1 MSSRSTRRLGAL
13 LATSMLTGLAA
24 PALAQSGPQLEEV
37 VVTAQKRSENLQ
49 DVPVSVQALGA
60 ERLDEL
66 QVTDMADYARFLPNV
81 TIQTAA
87 PGFSTIYMRGV
98 ASGENNNHSGPLPSV
113 AVYLDEQP
121 VTTITGPLDIHVY
134 DIERVEVLS
143 GPQGTLYGASA
154 QAGTIRIITNKPTP
168 AGFEAGYDLDLNKFS
183 HGDVGY
189 GVEGFVN
196 QPLGDNMAVRLVA
209 WAEHDG
215 GYIDNVPGTLTYPTG
230 PVTVNNAALVE
241 DDYNEVDIYGARA
254 ALRIDLDDNWSITP
268 SINAQRTEADGNF
281 SYDPGKGDLKVSR
294 YRPERGDDKWV
305 QAALTVEGA
314 ISNLDVVYAGA
325 LMKRWVDTESDY
337 SDYSYFYDTLAGYGA
352 YWTDDAGNPHDISQY
367 IQGKDAYKKQSHE
380 LRVSSPAE
388 HRLRGTAGL
397 FYQRQTHN
405 IQQRYK
411 IDALAAATEVPG
423 WPDTIWLT
431 KQLRVDRDYAAFA
444 DASFDL
450 TDQLTLN
457 GGIRF
462 FKAKNSLE
470 GFFGFGEGYS
480 GSTGVAA
487 CFGPAIVEGGPC
499 TNVDKVTKDSGHTY
513 RLNAEYEFDD
523 DRMVYVTYS
532 TGYRPGGIN
541 RRGTLPPYESD
552 YLKNLEFGWKTMWL
566 DNRLRWNGAVYS
578 EKWDDFQFSFLGA
591 NGLTEIRN
599 AGKAKMK
606 GVETDFSFA
615 ATEGLTL
622 NGALAYTD
630 AELDEDYVPDPS
642 EPPTALKGTSLPVT
656 PKFRGSLTARYE
668 WTFGDMDA
676 HLQGALAH
684 TGSAWPDLQS
694 QDRAVVGKLP
704 AYTTVDLAA
713 GVQRDNWRF
722 EAYVKNL
729 FDENGQIDRGV
740 QCVSS
745 VCTRVFVTP
754 IRPRLIGVRFGQS
767 F

>member
-1 MSSRSTRRLGAL
+1 MSSRTTHRLAAL
-13 LATSMLTGLAA
+13 LATSMFTGLAA
-24 PALAQSGPQLEEV
+24 PALAQTALDEV

-154 QAGTIRIITNKPTP
+154 QAGTIRIITKKPSP

-183 HGDVGY
+183 HSDVGY
-189 GVEGFVN
+189 GFEGFVN
-196 QPLGDNMAVRLVA
+196 QPVGELAAVRLVA

-215 GYIDNVPGTLTYPTG
+215 GYIDNVPGTLTYPIGIPPDNLG
-230 PVTVNNAALVE
+230 PVTVNNNSLVE

-254 ALRIDLDDNWSITP
+254 ALKIDLNENWSIMPTL
-268 SINAQRTEADGNF
+268 NAQRTEADGNF

-294 YRPERGDDKWV
+294 YRPERSDDKWV
-305 QAALTVEGA
+305 QAALTIEGA
-314 ISNLDVVYAGA
+314 VSDLDLVYAGA

-337 SDYSYFYDTLAGYGA
+337 SDYSYFYDTLAGYGV
-352 YWTDDAGNPHDISQY
+352 YWLDNAGNPHDITQY

-380 LRVSSPAE
+380 FRVSTPVDRPLRVTMGA
-388 HRLRGTAGL
+388 

-411 IDALAAATEVPG
+411 IDALADDLEVPG

-431 KQLRVDRDYAAFA
+431 KQLRVDRDYAAFM
-444 DASFDL
+444 DASFDVSEKFS
-450 TDQLTLN
+450 LN
-457 GGIRF
+457 AGIRF
-462 FKAKNSLE
+462 FKAKNSLQ

-480 GSTGVAA
+480 GGTGVAA
-487 CFGPAIVEGGPC
+487 CFKDTAIVKGGPC
-499 TNVDKVTKDSGHTY
+499 TNVDKTTEDNGNTY
-513 RLNAEYEFDD
+513 RLNAQYEIDD
-523 DRMVYVTYS
+523 DRMIYVTYS

-566 DNRLRWNGAVYS
+566 ENRLRWNGAAYL
-578 EKWDDFQFSFLGA
+578 ENWDDFQFSFLGA

-599 AGKAKMK
+599 AGKAKML
-606 GVETDFSFA
+606 GIESDLSWAVTD
-615 ATEGLTL
+615 GLTI
-622 NGALAYTD
+622 NAAGAYTD
-630 AELDEDYVPDPS
+630 AELDEDYAPDPDA
-642 EPPTALKGTSLPVT
+642 PPEAEKGTSLPVT
-656 PKFRGSLTARYE
+656 SEVPR
-668 WTFGDMDA
+668 
-676 HLQGALAH
+676 LA
-684 TGSAWPDLQS
+684 
-694 QDRAVVGKLP
+694 DRALRVGRRRHGRPP
-704 AYTTVDLAA
+704 AGRRGPHGLLVAGPADL
-713 GVQRDNWRF
+713 R
-722 EAYVKNL
+722 
-729 FDENGQIDRGV
+729 
-740 QCVSS
+740 S
-745 VCTRVFVTP
+745 
-754 IRPRLIGVRFGQS
+754 
-767 F
+767 